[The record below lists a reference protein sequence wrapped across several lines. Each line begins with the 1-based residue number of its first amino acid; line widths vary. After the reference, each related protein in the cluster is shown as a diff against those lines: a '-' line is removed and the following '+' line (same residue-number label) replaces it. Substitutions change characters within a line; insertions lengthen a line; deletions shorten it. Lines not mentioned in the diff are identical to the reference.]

1 MSRISKIISI
11 ILSVS
16 SISLLSLNSSASPIV
31 YQPTNPSFGGN
42 PFNSS
47 HYINLANEQK
57 SFSSARSSIASRDP
71 LEDFSRTVQRSLL
84 SRLSQNISDSILG
97 DDAQDSGTFLV
108 GDTQIF
114 FENDGTN
121 ISIDVSDVSTGKS
134 TNIVFPVSATQ
145 Q

>member
-1 MSRISKIISI
+1 MIT
-11 ILSVS
+11 
-16 SISLLSLNSSASPIV
+16 LNSIASPIV

-57 SFSSARSSIASRDP
+57 SFSSARSSIGSRDP

-97 DDAQDSGTFLV
+97 DDAQDTGTFLV

-134 TNIVFPVSATQ
+134 TNIVFPVTATQ
-145 Q
+145 P